1 VKNRSGTD
9 EGVRASGTVKTGS
22 LTYLRIVEEVTSA
35 GMTQGEL
42 GQAVGANLRT
52 IQGWA
57 SGQVKPSSSK
67 ALRLLDVHHIVAAL
81 RDVYTAEG
89 IEIWLR
95 SRNRDLGGQRP
106 LDLLAEGRIDEV
118 VQEVEHVTGGMG

>member
-1 VKNRSGTD
+1 VKSP
-9 EGVRASGTVKTGS
+9 GS

-35 GMTQGEL
+35 GMTQSEL

-57 SGQVKPSSSK
+57 SGQVKPSSGK
-67 ALRLLDVHHIVAAL
+67 AHRLLDVHHIVAAL
-81 RDVYTAEG
+81 REVYTSEG

-95 SRNRDLGGQRP
+95 SRNRNLAGERP

-118 VQEVEHVTGGMG
+118 VQEVEHITGGMG

>member
-1 VKNRSGTD
+1 MSNRSATD
-9 EGVRASGTVKTGS
+9 NDTTSARAQTGS

-57 SGQVKPSSSK
+57 SGRVRPSSSK
-67 ALRLLDVHHIVAAL
+67 AHRLLDVHHIVAAL
-81 RDVYTAEG
+81 RNVYTSEG
-89 IEIWLR
+89 VEIWLR
-95 SRNRDLGGQRP
+95 SRNRNLGGQRP
-106 LDLLAEGRIDEV
+106 LDLLAEGRIEEV